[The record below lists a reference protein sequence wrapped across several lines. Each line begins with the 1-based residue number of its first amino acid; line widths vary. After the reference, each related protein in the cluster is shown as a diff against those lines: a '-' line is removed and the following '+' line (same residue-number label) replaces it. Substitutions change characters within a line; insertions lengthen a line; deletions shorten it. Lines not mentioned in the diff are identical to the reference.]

1 MGDRVVE
8 AGIAIRHGLR
18 PGDIGRVVAMH
29 GVLYAGE
36 YGFDHTFEAYVA
48 GTMAT
53 FGQEYDPG
61 RDRLWVAEREG
72 RLVGSIG
79 IVGERRAGADDR
91 SAEHGHSYEAAGD
104 GVAGGERH
112 AAQLRWLL
120 VHPEARGSGLGRAL
134 MGEALEFCRHC
145 SYGSVF
151 LWTLANLGAALR
163 LYGEAGFVKTEW
175 KTQQLWGATVT
186 EERYELRLS

>member
-1 MGDRVVE
+1 MGEGLAE
-8 AGIAIRHGLR
+8 AGIAIRQGSR
-18 PGDIGRVVAMH
+18 PGDVGRVVAMH

-36 YGFDHTFEAYVA
+36 YGFDRTFEAYVA
-48 GTMAT
+48 GTMAA
-53 FGQEYDPG
+53 FGREYDPG

-79 IVGERRAGADDR
+79 IVGEQRKEADDR
-91 SAEHGHSYEAAGD
+91 QAEHGSSYETAGDDVAAGE
-104 GVAGGERH
+104 GQ

-134 MGEALEFCRHC
+134 VGEALGFCRSC
-145 SYGSVF
+145 GYESVY
-151 LWTLANLGAALR
+151 LWTLANLGAAIR
-163 LYGEAGFVKTEW
+163 LYGDAGFIRMER

-186 EERYELRLS
+186 EERYELRLG

>member
-1 MGDRVVE
+1 MSERVAE

-18 PGDIGRVVAMH
+18 PGDLGRVVALH

-53 FGQEYDPG
+53 FGREYDPD
-61 RDRLWVAEREG
+61 RNRLWVAEREG

-79 IVGERRAGADDR
+79 IAGEQREGVDDR
-91 SAEHGHSYEAAGD
+91 SAEHGPSYKAAGD
-104 GVAGGERH
+104 DVAEGDGQ

-120 VHPEARGSGLGRAL
+120 ARPEARWSGVGRAL
-134 MGEALEFCRHC
+134 VGEALGFCRNC
-145 SYGSVF
+145 GYDSVF

-163 LYGEAGFVKTEW
+163 LYVEAGFVRMER

-186 EERYELRLS
+186 EERYELRL

>member
-1 MGDRVVE
+1 MGERVEE
-8 AGIAIRHGLR
+8 AGIAIRQGLR

-48 GTMAT
+48 GTMAV

-79 IVGERRAGADDR
+79 IVGGVGDDVADG
-91 SAEHGHSYEAAGD
+91 EGQAA
-104 GVAGGERH
+104 R
-112 AAQLRWLL
+112 LRWLL
-120 VHPEARGSGLGRAL
+120 VHPEARGSELGRAL
-134 MGEALEFCRHC
+134 VREALEFCRSC
-145 SYGSVF
+145 GYESVF

-163 LYGEAGFVKTEW
+163 LYGAAGFIRTER
-175 KTQQLWGATVT
+175 KTQQLWGATVA
-186 EERYELRLS
+186 EERYELRLG